1 MKYKKTPCPSRHGV
15 FLCTNCGIEPQVPV
29 SSNEYALKVLVV
41 GNTFKPKVLVV
52 GNTFKPKVLVATN
65 TFIIY
70 R

>member
-15 FLCTNCGIEPQVPV
+15 FLCTNCGIEPQVPGFKQQL
-29 SSNEYALKVLVV
+29 ALKVLVAS
-41 GNTFKPKVLVV
+41 NRL
-52 GNTFKPKVLVATN
+52 KPKVLVASN